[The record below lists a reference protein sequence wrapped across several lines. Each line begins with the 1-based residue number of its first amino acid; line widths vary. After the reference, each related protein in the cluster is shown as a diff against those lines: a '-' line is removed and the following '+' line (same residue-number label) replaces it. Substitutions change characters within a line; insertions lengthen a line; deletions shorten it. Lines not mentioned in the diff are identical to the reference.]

1 MRSDGRRTALVGLR
15 RPCFGCGTIPRV
27 VLTVASARLAV
38 IALALLAVILMVVAV
53 RAEAHGVSAAGVIR
67 GFAGAC
73 AVLAGVV
80 LLIPTR

>member
-1 MRSDGRRTALVGLR
+1 M
-15 RPCFGCGTIPRV
+15 
-27 VLTVASARLAV
+27 VLTTASVRLAV
-38 IALALLAVILMVVAV
+38 IALALLAVLLMVAAV

-80 LLIPTR
+80 ALIPAR